1 MTPEEKFTFDLEG
14 YLVVKGVLNPDE
26 VDEVNSL
33 ADRVWPGGYD
43 ERSIRRVSEVSRW
56 GSSTQRL
63 MDHPGIVPYLAEL
76 LGPYVRIDHDY
87 SIFMQKGGSAGRL
100 HGGPAMQGGVKAAD
114 HWYRYHDGVIRNGLT
129 VFSYCLS
136 HAGTGD
142 GGFGCV
148 PGSHKSNFT
157 DCIPDDVRHWDRRPH
172 YVRQVEAE
180 AGDVIIFTEAL
191 VHGTVPWT
199 AAHERRSLLYKYSPG
214 HSSWSQSYYDA
225 DAYPD
230 ATEQQRR
237 LMAPPSIG
245 RREETFQES
254 SPTSYPIHRTET
266 RDKLDGNS
274 R

>member
-14 YLVVKGVLNPDE
+14 YLVVKGVLSQAE
-26 VDEVNSL
+26 VDEVNAL
-33 ADRVWPGGYD
+33 ADRAWPGAYD
-43 ERSIRRVSEVSRW
+43 ESGIRRVSDVSRW
-56 GSSTQRL
+56 GAATQRL
-63 MDHPGIVPYLAEL
+63 MDHPGIVSYLAEL

-100 HGGPAMQGGVKAAD
+100 HGGPTMQGGVKAAD
-114 HWYRYHDGVIRNGLT
+114 HWYRYHDGVMRNGLT
-129 VFSYCLS
+129 VFTYCLS
-136 HAGTGD
+136 HAGPGD

-157 DCIPDDVRHWDRRPH
+157 NCIPDDVRHWERRPH
-172 YVRQVEAE
+172 FVRQVEVE

-191 VHGTVPWT
+191 VRGTVPWK
-199 AAHERRSLLYKYSPG
+199 ADHERRSLLYKYSPG

-237 LMAPPSIG
+237 LMVPPSIG
-245 RREETFQES
+245 GREETFQ
-254 SPTSYPIHRTET
+254 
-266 RDKLDGNS
+266 G
-274 R
+274 